1 MKLTAE
7 DLFNTAKDTFER
19 YEKFKN
25 LPLTEENI
33 EILSKNKM
41 TIEYGYEGLPLTEA
55 EKIAFTLYNFVYV
68 EEHLIRKNS
77 DYITELTISPLK
89 SHGYFSKYRVL
100 CDYIE
105 SKISKD
111 EAKYERRNTIKINVT
126 DDEEKANN
134 LEEIKKN
141 SEYLFTIR
149 NAIIH
154 NHFEVENGMLKIDAD
169 MNEYTFKIEIPISL
183 IHYMIIP
190 AMVLR
195 EEENVVHST
204 GHDERISFEIH
215 MKQIPFKHLI
225 NSYEKV
231 EAINRNNIETVI
243 LELDKMFQNNNFTIW
258 GAMQEIELIKDYELK
273 ENIEDHKANC
283 SIEITPIISTIY
295 KFYQGI
301 TCAVEPDIS
310 YPMDEIKLMG
320 EIPDDIKNRILNIE
334 KLIENNIMKINKN
347 EIDENIPPSGKSSI
361 KNNIIVKLVKDIKQK
376 IEPTSKNINAH
387 KKNIINHMNVEYT
400 DDYVIAGD
408 RKDNNKLPNEII
420 LESLERNLNE
430 EELML
435 RNKFSKE
442 NELLIRQ
449 VYNMLYMTE
458 KNPFKPKKINQI
470 IKKKNRFVERISQYY
485 INIADLSETVDK
497 IKPLAEILLGEEESK
512 KVIEELRKTHR
523 KNLKILFI
531 YTVTKTIEHI
541 EKNQA
546 KNNNK
551 DNIKHSTEY
560 SRLYNKSIDF
570 DKAKEYD
577 FDIEEAKKIDQSN
590 DGCYQYYSDEL
601 KKFIKIK

>member
-19 YEKFKN
+19 YKKFKN

-33 EILSKNKM
+33 ETLSKNKM

-68 EEHLIRKNS
+68 EEHLIRKYS
-77 DYITELTISPLK
+77 GDITELTISPLK
-89 SHGYFSKYRVL
+89 SRGYFSKYRVL

-105 SKISKD
+105 NKISKG

-126 DDEEKANN
+126 DDEEKVNN

-195 EEENVVHST
+195 KEENVVHST

-225 NSYEKV
+225 NSYEIV
-231 EAINRNNIETVI
+231 EAINRNNIESVI
-243 LELDKMFQNNNFTIW
+243 LELDKMFQSNNFTIW

-273 ENIEDHKANC
+273 ENIEDFKANC

-301 TCAVEPDIS
+301 TCVVEPDIS

-320 EIPDDIKNRILNIE
+320 EIPDDIKNRIINME
-334 KLIENNIMKINKN
+334 ESIENNIMEINKT
-347 EIDENIPPSGKSSI
+347 EINENIPPTGKSSI
-361 KNNIIVKLVKDIKQK
+361 KNNIIAKLKKGIKKK
-376 IEPTSKNINAH
+376 IELTSKIIKAH
-387 KKNIINHMNVEYT
+387 RKNIINHMNVEYN

-408 RKDNNKLPNEII
+408 RKDNNKLPESII
-420 LESLERNLNE
+420 LESLERNNNE
-430 EELML
+430 EGLML

-458 KNPFKPKKINQI
+458 ENPFKPKKINQI
-470 IKKKNRFVERISQYY
+470 IKKENNFVERISQYY
-485 INIADLSETVDK
+485 INIADLSKTVDK
-497 IKPLAEILLGEEESK
+497 VKPLAEILLGGEESK
-512 KVIEELRKTHR
+512 KVIEELRKIHR
-523 KNLKILFI
+523 KNLKNLFI
-531 YTVTKTIEHI
+531 
-541 EKNQA
+541 
-546 KNNNK
+546 
-551 DNIKHSTEY
+551 
-560 SRLYNKSIDF
+560 
-570 DKAKEYD
+570 
-577 FDIEEAKKIDQSN
+577 
-590 DGCYQYYSDEL
+590 
-601 KKFIKIK
+601 

>member
-19 YEKFKN
+19 YKKFNN

-55 EKIAFTLYNFVYV
+55 EKIAFTLYNFVCV

-77 DYITELTISPLK
+77 DHITELTISPLK
-89 SHGYFSKYRVL
+89 SRGYFSKYRVL

-105 SKISKD
+105 NKISKG
-111 EAKYERRNTIKINVT
+111 EAKYERRNTIKINVI
-126 DDEEKANN
+126 DDEEKVNN

-190 AMVLR
+190 AMLIKL
-195 EEENVVHST
+195 EC
-204 GHDERISFEIH
+204 DELHATNNDECISFEIY

-225 NSYEKV
+225 NSYKKV
-231 EAINRNNIETVI
+231 EAINKNNIETVI
-243 LELDKMFQNNNFTIW
+243 AEIDKMFKNNHLTIW
-258 GAMQEIELIKDYELK
+258 GATQEIELIKDYELK
-273 ENIEDHKANC
+273 ENIENHKANC
-283 SIEITPIISTIY
+283 SIKIDNIISTIY

-301 TCAVEPDIS
+301 TGTVEPDIS

-320 EIPDDIKNRILNIE
+320 EIPDDIKNRIINME
-334 KLIENNIMKINKN
+334 ESIENNIMEINKT
-347 EIDENIPPSGKSSI
+347 EINENIPPTGKSSI
-361 KNNIIVKLVKDIKQK
+361 KNNIIAKLEKGIKKK
-376 IEPTSKNINAH
+376 IELTSKIIKVH
-387 KKNIINHMNVEYT
+387 RKNIINHMNVEYKN
-400 DDYVIAGD
+400 DYVIAGD
-408 RKDNNKLPNEII
+408 RKDNNKLPKSII
-420 LESLERNLNE
+420 LESLERNNNE
-430 EELML
+430 EGLML

-458 KNPFKPKKINQI
+458 ENPFKPKKINQI
-470 IKKKNRFVERISQYY
+470 IKKENNFVERISQYY
-485 INIADLSETVDK
+485 INIADLSKTVDK
-497 IKPLAEILLGEEESK
+497 VKPLAEILLGEEESK
-512 KVIEELRKTHR
+512 TIIEELRKTHR
-523 KNLKILFI
+523 RNLKILFI

-541 EKNQA
+541 EENKA
-546 KNNNK
+546 KNK
-551 DNIKHSTEY
+551 DNIKYSTEDV
-560 SRLYNKSIDF
+560 RLFNKSKDF
-570 DKAKEYD
+570 NKAKKYD

-590 DGCYQYYSDEL
+590 DGCCQYYSDEL
-601 KKFIKIK
+601 KTFVKIR